1 MPTPDEPN
9 RLPVDEEPDPRLLWR
24 WVGRATRP
32 WVGWVFVGVGALL
45 VLLGYLGVSREAI
58 VEKQIPYL
66 VSGGI
71 GGVLLCV
78 VGAYFLGTE
87 ELRKDSGRLDRLE
100 VMVQELHA
108 ALLARPDAPAVAAP
122 APAPANTNGAAALV
136 EVVAVEGG
144 ETFHRSDCAMAA
156 GKVVDH
162 LSPAE
167 AADRGL
173 RPCPLCEPV
182 GAPA

>member
-1 MPTPDEPN
+1 MSPSPGNGMPDN
-9 RLPVDEEPDPRLLWR
+9 SGQDEPDPRLLWR
-24 WVGRATRP
+24 WVGRASRP
-32 WVGWVFVGVGALL
+32 WVGWVFIGLGALL

-100 VMVQELHA
+100 PMVEELHA
-108 ALLARPDAPAVAAP
+108 ALLDAARRAGASADATA
-122 APAPANTNGAAALV
+122 TNGHGDA
-136 EVVAVEGG
+136 
-144 ETFHRSDCAMAA
+144 DA
-156 GKVVDH
+156 GRRRGRRDV
-162 LSPAE
+162 PPC
-167 AADRGL
+167 GL
-173 RPCPLCEPV
+173 RDGRRQGGRGGDRRGGAASAACARARCASR
-182 GAPA
+182 GAPT

>member
-1 MPTPDEPN
+1 MATEPN

-24 WVGRATRP
+24 WVGHASRP
-32 WVGWVFVGVGALL
+32 WIGWVFIGIGAFL
-45 VLLGYLGVSREAI
+45 VLLGYLGVSRESI

-100 VMVQELHA
+100 LMVQELHD
-108 ALLARPDAPAVAAP
+108 ALLERPDAPARP
-122 APAPANTNGAAALV
+122 APASATGTNGHV
-136 EVVAVEGG
+136 ELVAVEGG
-144 ETFHRSDCAMAA
+144 ETFHRVDCAMAA
-156 GKVVDH
+156 GKAVDRVTVAAA
-162 LSPAE
+162 AE
-167 AADRGL
+167 QGL
-173 RPCPLCEPV
+173 RPCPLCDPV
-182 GAPA
+182 ARSVEA